1 MKGNK
6 HLQRGALAAAA
17 MGAVLSFNGC
27 SVPANVSSDSQLSS
41 QDEVTSRI
49 EESVQDSSETG
60 ASELSSDTSVEMQI
74 SNGASVVSAAES
86 GLDEVFVPSDNIPED
101 VYGPPVVEESDPVLD
116 ESIIKEESDD
126 TDMYFNPDDN
136 IPMTV
141 YGPAIADE

>member
-1 MKGNK
+1 
-6 HLQRGALAAAA
+6 
-17 MGAVLSFNGC
+17 
-27 SVPANVSSDSQLSS
+27 
-41 QDEVTSRI
+41 
-49 EESVQDSSETG
+49 
-60 ASELSSDTSVEMQI
+60 MQI